1 MVRTSD
7 DSQLRGIPARSV
19 ATPATRKKN
28 DSLLEGDRRLPVSKT
43 LCPF

>member
-19 ATPATRKKN
+19 ATPATRKKTTA
-28 DSLLEGDRRLPVSKT
+28 SSKVT
-43 LCPF
+43 VAF